1 MERAGYSFM
10 IRGYSLTTTD
20 ELEEVIMNL
29 KLLGLEG
36 FMMARRLVSF
46 DTLNGENVAD
56 IVRLALENP
65 DKARGLEHDSG
76 EESD

>member
-1 MERAGYSFM
+1 M

-29 KLLGLEG
+29 ELLGLEG

>member
-1 MERAGYSFM
+1 
-10 IRGYSLTTTD
+10 
-20 ELEEVIMNL
+20 MNL
-29 KLLGLEG
+29 ELLGLEG

-65 DKARGLEHDSG
+65 DIARGLEHDSD
-76 EESD
+76 EESE

>member
-1 MERAGYSFM
+1 M

-29 KLLGLEG
+29 ELLGLEG

-65 DKARGLEHDSG
+65 DKARGLEHDSD